1 MKGGDGRQIWGKKG
15 GELPQIHFIPDS
27 CPDHALRQNWKEDF
41 EWQKTLA
48 RATQCRK
55 DPWIP
60 TEKICAN
67 VTLLQDSTSQLLT
80 VSNIEEV
87 KLAQFDPKVT

>member
-1 MKGGDGRQIWGKKG
+1 MVGRYGGRRV
-15 GELPQIHFIPDS
+15 ES
-27 CPDHALRQNWKEDF
+27 CPKFISSQTLAPTTHCVKIGRKILSGK
-41 EWQKTLA
+41 KTLA
-48 RATQCRK
+48 RATQWRK